1 MIFSSKPEDFSA
13 RDQSIHINSYT
24 TVRRRTALPHDQFAA
39 YWRDV
44 HGPLCARLPGLSW
57 YVQHHF
63 TRAHDGHL
71 WPMAEGIQEIPDY
84 VLDGAVEIGF
94 ASAAEQA
101 RFKKASPILFS
112 DEQNIFDESVAYDS
126 PGGSTTFI
134 DRSPDPIP
142 NAAETAD
149 HLHIH
154 FHAAH
159 DDHAAFSKYFHHDY
173 ASALAEQEAVLK
185 LRVHIPEPHD
195 NRKPNPPAPN
205 VEHSVRP
212 SRVSLAVMEIVFA
225 NPFIRRTFLASKVY
239 EKMLEAQKE
248 HVSHLSAFRVSG
260 VFTYIR
266 DGVLTTAGLRGS
278 RAAELIRDLGAINQ
292 VTLDVDRLLHTGK
305 L

>member
-13 RDQSIHINSYT
+13 RDESIHINSYT
-24 TVRRRTALPHDQFAA
+24 TVRRRTALPHQHFAS

-44 HGPLCARLPGLSW
+44 HGPLCARLPGLAW

-63 TRAHDGHL
+63 TREHDGHL
-71 WPMAEGIQEIPDY
+71 WPVADGMAEIPGY

-94 ASAAEQA
+94 ASTTDQA
-101 RFKKASPILFS
+101 RFKKASSILFS
-112 DEQNIFDESVAYDS
+112 DEQNIFDESVAYDLPS
-126 PGGSTTFI
+126 GSKTFI

-142 NAAETAD
+142 NAAEAAD

-154 FHAAH
+154 FHSAH
-159 DDHAAFSKYFHHDY
+159 DDHAAFSKYFQEYVD
-173 ASALAEQEAVLK
+173 ALTQQEAVLK
-185 LRVHIPEPHD
+185 LRLHLPEPHD
-195 NRKPNPPAPN
+195 NTKPNPPAPG
-205 VEHSVRP
+205 VDHSVRP

-225 NPFIRRTFLASKVY
+225 SPFSRRTFLDSSTYQKTL
-239 EKMLEAQKE
+239 EKQKE

-292 VTLDVDRLLHTGK
+292 VTPEVDRLLHTGK